1 MPTPDLSTIV
11 LATRNPG
18 KIAELRELFAGA
30 GVSVVGID
38 DVAPDAPE
46 PEEGTASFIENAT
59 IKARAYAAA
68 CGLPCLADDS
78 GLEID
83 ALDGAPGVISSHYAF
98 DGTTDGPAAAMTRA
112 ERDAAN
118 NERVL
123 RELGGVPPEQ
133 RTARFVCVMVLAG
146 ADGATLA
153 QSRGTFEGR
162 IGQPPDVPRGDN
174 GFGYDPL
181 FLAAPEF
188 ARTGAEFTKDEKNAR
203 SHRGAASRAM
213 LDQIRA
219 FRNG

>member
-1 MPTPDLSTIV
+1 MPDLSTIV

-18 KIAELRELFAGA
+18 KIAELRGLFAGA

-46 PEEGTASFIENAT
+46 PVEGTDSFIENAT

-83 ALDGAPGVISSHYAF
+83 ALGGAPDVISSHYAF
-98 DGTTDGPAAAMTRA
+98 DGATDGPAAAMSR
-112 ERDAAN
+112 EQRDAAN

-123 RELGGVPPEQ
+123 RELRGVTPDR

-146 ADGATLA
+146 ADGDTLA

-162 IGQPPDVPRGDN
+162 IGEPPAVPRGDN

-181 FLAAPEF
+181 FLVAPEHD
-188 ARTGAEFTKDEKNAR
+188 RTGAELGPDEKNAR

-213 LDQIRA
+213 LAEIERL
-219 FRNG
+219 RG